1 MATTGN
7 DLRTQREAA
16 SLTQQA
22 VADALG
28 VSRQTLVTWEQRA
41 EVPEP
46 KASAYV
52 RVVGELASRQQE
64 PSQ

>member
-1 MATTGN
+1 MAITGN
-7 DLRTQREAA
+7 DLRAQRDAA

-22 VADALG
+22 VADALH

-46 KASAYV
+46 KAIAYL
-52 RVVGELASRQQE
+52 RVIRELASRQQE